1 MPLFKITLFRK
12 SAITLLLLLFGIP
25 LFSQTYTGQSRD
37 KRDGYSCSLK
47 IQADSSVLFIYS
59 QGLNETFAEYSGIIK
74 KRNDSLYHV
83 SATMTFGKF
92 DIMRLYVIPD
102 DGKPSP
108 GDYVTIDSTFLRLF
122 GPVSII
128 YANGLSKKYNEP
140 GPFLLDTKLFNKKA
154 GSDFYT
160 ISTSTTNKITGKK
173 LSFYT
178 SVNSSPDFEHGDH
191 LEFYLVLKGNTLSS
205 SGNPPQ
211 QTGHFRMTKKP

>member
-1 MPLFKITLFRK
+1 MPLFKIALLQK
-12 SAITLLLLLFGIP
+12 PAVYALLLLFGRP

-59 QGLNETFAEYSGIIK
+59 RGANETFAEYSGNIK
-74 KRNDSLYHV
+74 KINDSLYHV

-92 DIMRLYVIPD
+92 DIMRLYTVPD

-108 GDYVTIDSTFLRLF
+108 GDYVTIDSSFLRLF
-122 GPVSII
+122 GPVSIT
-128 YANGLSKKYNEP
+128 YANGLSKNYNEP

-160 ISTSTTNKITGKK
+160 ISTSSTNKITGRR

-178 SVNSSPDFEHGDH
+178 RADSSPEFERGDQ
-191 LEFYLVLKGNTLSS
+191 LEFSLVLKGNTWSS
-205 SGNPPQ
+205 SGNRPP

>member
-1 MPLFKITLFRK
+1 MSLFKITLFRK
-12 SAITLLLLLFGIP
+12 SALCLLLLLFGRT
-25 LFSQTYTGQSRD
+25 LFSQTYTGRSVD
-37 KRDGYSCSLK
+37 KRDGYACSLK
-47 IQADSSVLFIYS
+47 ILPDSSVLFIYS
-59 QGLNETFAEYSGIIK
+59 RGLNETFAEYAGSIK

-92 DIMRLYVIPD
+92 DIMRLYALSD

-108 GDYVTIDSTFLRLF
+108 GDYVTIDSAFLRLF

-140 GPFLLDTKLFNKKA
+140 GPFLLDTKLFNHKT

-160 ISTSTTNKITGKK
+160 ISTSTTHKITGKK

-178 SVNSSPDFEHGDH
+178 NSRSSPEFERGDH
-191 LEFYLVLKGNTLSS
+191 LAFDLVLKGNTYSS
-205 SGNPPQ
+205 SGNTPP

>member
-1 MPLFKITLFRK
+1 MPLFKITLFQK
-12 SAITLLLLLFGIP
+12 PAMCLLLLLFSAR
-25 LFSQTYTGQSRD
+25 LFSQTYAGQS
-37 KRDGYSCSLK
+37 KNKHAGYSCSLK
-47 IQADSSVLFIYS
+47 IQPDSSVLFIYS
-59 QGLNETFAEYSGIIK
+59 RGLNETFAEYAGSIK
-74 KRNDSLYHV
+74 KRNDSLYHI

-108 GDYVTIDSTFLRLF
+108 GDYVTIDSAFLRLF

-140 GPFLLDTKLFNKKA
+140 GPFLLDTKLFTKKT

-178 SVNSSPDFEHGDH
+178 HVNSSPEFERGDH
-191 LEFYLVLKGNTLSS
+191 LEFYLVLKGNTFSS
-205 SGNPPQ
+205 SGNPPPQ
-211 QTGHFRMTKKP
+211 IGHLRMTKKP